1 MSQTGPGDSH
11 RATDPPP
18 AIRRVVLIEDSEDL
32 RGLLRELMAFCGHE
46 VRVAGSA
53 QEGIALIESCRP
65 DVAIVD
71 IGLPDMDG
79 YEVARR
85 LRSSPVAQGVH
96 LVAVT
101 GRADAQ
107 DRLDAIAA
115 GFDEHLVKP
124 VNLATLFALL
134 NDPPQTA

>member
-1 MSQTGPGDSH
+1 MSPGNPDASN
-11 RATDPPP
+11 ASADPSA
-18 AIRRVVLIEDSEDL
+18 AIRRIVLIEDSEDL

-46 VRVAGSA
+46 VRVAGNA
-53 QEGIALIESCRP
+53 REGIELIESCRP

-85 LRSSPVAQGVH
+85 LRSGPLAQSVH

-115 GFDEHLVKP
+115 GFDEHLIKP
-124 VNLATLFALL
+124 VNLATLFELL
-134 NDPPQTA
+134 NRPPQTT